1 MNENRTED
9 VVEMVKTVLNDYEN
23 DRDIDQIN
31 IYNKPD
37 KEEVRELVRGYE
49 LTLRRVDA
57 EMILV
62 D

>member
-37 KEEVRELVRGYE
+37 KEEVRELVRDLFRIVFPGYFKNKS
-49 LTLRRVDA
+49 V
-57 EMILV
+57 
-62 D
+62 